1 MPPAA
6 QPANN
11 VSSIKNRTRADQKIL
26 DGGWSWWEEGKEEK
40 GAALPTPTALML
52 DTKQRALPN
61 DNQTTCEVQQ
71 QHQQHSSSNSNT
83 GNSNSNNNAQVTVG
97 AALIWPR

>member
-1 MPPAA
+1 M
-6 QPANN
+6 
-11 VSSIKNRTRADQKIL
+11 T
-26 DGGWSWWEEGKEEK
+26 K

-71 QHQQHSSSNSNT
+71 QHQKHSSSSNT
-83 GNSNSNNNAQVTVG
+83 SNTNNNNNNNNNAQVTVG